1 MVSSFD
7 WANCFNAV
15 LVVVGG
21 TDVDVGEVLSVVVDV
36 VVDGLKDAV
45 VVVVVG
51 IGLCVVTGLCGLIL
65 FCGNLLI
72 FLKLLM
78 GLIARGAVSE
88 SNSSYWFLTALIEGF
103 TVVDFK
109 DTSVVVVISPLV
121 SVSFL
126 SEGL

>member
-1 MVSSFD
+1 MSSFD

-15 LVVVGG
+15 LVVVVG

-36 VVDGLKDAV
+36 VVDGLKDA
-45 VVVVVG
+45 VVVVG

>member
-1 MVSSFD
+1 MSSFD

-21 TDVDVGEVLSVVVDV
+21 TDVDVWEILGVVVDV
-36 VVDGLKDAV
+36 VDDGLNDV
-45 VVVVVG
+45 VVVVVEVEL
-51 IGLCVVTGLCGLIL
+51 GLCVVTGLCGLIL
-65 FCGNLLI
+65 FCGNLLF
-72 FLKLLM
+72 FLKLLL

-88 SNSSYWFLTALIEGF
+88 SNSSYWFITGLIEGF

-109 DTSVVVVISPLV
+109 DKSVVVVISPLV